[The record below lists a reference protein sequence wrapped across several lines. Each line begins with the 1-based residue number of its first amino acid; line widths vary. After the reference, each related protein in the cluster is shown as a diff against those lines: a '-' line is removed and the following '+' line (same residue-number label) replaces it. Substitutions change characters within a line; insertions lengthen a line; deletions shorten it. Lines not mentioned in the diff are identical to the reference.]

1 MKQTCNSADGTVNE
15 RKIFR
20 AGFSKMILLAF
31 LTFFATQTSQAQYYD
46 NAIGIRAGVASGI
59 SFKHFIS
66 NNDAIELIASF
77 HHQSLQLGAL
87 YQRHAGAFDIQG
99 MNWYYGGGGF
109 LGFYDGRYHPSW
121 GTEGRHTVLGVMG
134 VLGLEYKI
142 DEIPVSVGIDFT
154 PAIDI
159 APITHTW
166 FGYNVVLR
174 YVF

>member
-1 MKQTCNSADGTVNE
+1 MKHTSNSAEGITIG
-15 RKIFR
+15 RKAIR
-20 AGFSKMILLAF
+20 VGFCKMLLLAI

-46 NAIGIRAGVASGI
+46 NALGIRAGVASGI
-59 SFKHFIS
+59 SFKHFLS
-66 NNDAIELIASF
+66 NFDAIELIAGF

-99 MNWYYGGGGF
+99 LNWYYGGGGF

-121 GTEGRHTVLGVMG
+121 NADGRHTVLGVMG

-142 DEIPVSVGIDFT
+142 DEIPVSVGFDFT